1 MTRLFNKQSEKEKR
15 RSLRNTMPLAEKIV
29 WNNLRKRE
37 LFGIRFLRQ
46 YSIDYYVLDFYSPK
60 IKLAIE
66 IDGDSHLDEE
76 AIEYDKNRQE
86 FIESVGIKVIRF
98 RNEEVYGNIDKVI
111 EEIEKEVKA
120 LTPPFCKGGIKG
132 G

>member
-1 MTRLFNKQSEKEKR
+1 
-15 RSLRNTMPLAEKIV
+15 MPLAEKIV